1 MFHPQGPTFWELV
14 AQALSSTEHGYDL
27 LAPKFDHTPFC
38 TPDAILAPAMT
49 HLGEPG
55 SIEAALDVCCGAG
68 AAMWHLRRLC
78 RHRVVGIDF
87 SRGML
92 DIARRVVA
100 TAPGSATLELVRG
113 NVLDM
118 PFDTAFDM
126 AVCVGALGHI
136 LPTDQARF
144 VRQVAKVLRP
154 GGRFVLVT
162 APMPPLWSMRY
173 WLSRGFNAVMQVR
186 NLCLS
191 PPFVMYYLTFLLPQ
205 AVALLRQ
212 HGFSVDVYRDVFD
225 GRFRYLR
232 LVIGTLHE
240 DHSV

>member
-1 MFHPQGPTFWELV
+1 MFHPQGPTLRELIV
-14 AQALSSTEHGYDL
+14 QALSSTERGYDL
-27 LAPKFDHTPFC
+27 LAPKFDHTPFR
-38 TPDAILAPAMT
+38 TPDAILAPLMM

-55 SIEAALDVCCGAG
+55 SIVAALDVCCGTG

-78 RHRVVGIDF
+78 HHRVVGIDF

-113 NVLDM
+113 DVLDM
-118 PFDTAFDM
+118 PFDAAFDM

-144 VRQVAKVLRP
+144 VRQLAKVLRP
-154 GGRFVLVT
+154 GGRFVFVT
-162 APMPPLWSMRY
+162 APMRSLWSMRY
-173 WLSRGFNAVMQVR
+173 WLLRGFNAIMRVR
-186 NLCLS
+186 NFCFS

-225 GRFRYLR
+225 GRFRHLQ

-240 DHSV
+240 TQGV

>member
-1 MFHPQGPTFWELV
+1 MFHPQGPTLRELIV
-14 AQALSSTEHGYDL
+14 QALSSTERGYDL
-27 LAPKFDHTPFC
+27 LAPKFDHTPFR
-38 TPDAILAPAMT
+38 TPDAVLTPVVT

-55 SIEAALDVCCGAG
+55 SIAAALDVCCGTG

-78 RHRVVGIDF
+78 RNRVVGIDF

-92 DIARRVVA
+92 DVARRAVA
-100 TAPGSATLELVRG
+100 TAPGDATLELVRG

-118 PFDTAFDM
+118 PFGAAFDV

-136 LPTDQARF
+136 LPRDQARF
-144 VRQVAKVLRP
+144 VGQVAKVLRP

-173 WLSRGFNAVMQVR
+173 WLLRGFNAIMQVR
-186 NLCLS
+186 NFCLS
-191 PPFVMYYLTFLLPQ
+191 PPFVMYYLAFRLPQ

-212 HGFSVDVYRDVFD
+212 HGFSVDVYHDVFD

-232 LVIGTLHE
+232 LVIGTLRE

>member
-14 AQALSSTEHGYDL
+14 MQALSSTECGYDQ
-27 LAPKFDHTPFC
+27 LAPKFDHTPFR
-38 TPDAILAPAMT
+38 TPDAILAPIMT
-49 HLGEPG
+49 HIGNPG
-55 SIEAALDVCCGAG
+55 SIATALDVCCGTG

-78 RHRVVGIDF
+78 RHRVIGIDF
-87 SRGML
+87 SQGML
-92 DIARRVVA
+92 DIARHVVA
-100 TAPGSATLELVRG
+100 TAPGDARFELVRG

-118 PFDTAFDM
+118 PFDTAFDV

-136 LPTDQARF
+136 LPTNQARF

-154 GGRFVLVT
+154 GGRFVFVT
-162 APMPPLWSMRY
+162 APVPPLWSIRY
-173 WLSRGFNAVMQVR
+173 WLLRSFNAVMQVR
-186 NLCLS
+186 NFCLS

-212 HGFSVDVYRDVFD
+212 YGFSVDVYHDVFD
-225 GRFRYLR
+225 GRFCHLQ

-240 DHSV
+240 TQGV